1 MNQTELPEAP
11 RQSPLTDDTAQP
23 SREGGPMKR
32 FFWIGAAV
40 ALALGVLLFAVTGDD
55 DVAPEIVPD
64 VPRVE
69 GERILFSSNFAER
82 VGIQITPVRVG
93 PLTPV
98 VSVVGTVTLDPA
110 HVAAVGTRLKGLVRS
125 MRRFEGDEVKAGEI
139 LAEVDSAEL
148 ADAQAS
154 VRMLSA
160 EREAAKANAERE
172 EQLFAQRLSTAREF
186 EVAQAE
192 FTKYNALL
200 KAAQQR
206 VLALGGDPNDR
217 RAVMG
222 RHLLRSPINGTIID
236 RNIATGQSVVADH
249 VAFRIAN
256 LDHLWVEL
264 AVYEQN
270 LGSIRIGD
278 QVTLKLL
285 SDPEVAIDGRVAH
298 IGAQVHPET
307 RSADVRV
314 EVDNRERKLIP
325 GQAVTAEILA
335 TRNAGASVLVV
346 PRSAV
351 TVVDGQPTVFVADG
365 ENAVRIARVTLGKGD
380 DDEQQVIEGLSPED
394 SVVSSGVF
402 ALKSELFR

>member
-1 MNQTELPEAP
+1 MNETELPEAP

-69 GERILFSSNFAER
+69 AERILFSSNFAER

-154 VRMLSA
+154 VRMLAA

>member
-1 MNQTELPEAP
+1 MNQTELPETP
-11 RQSPLTDDTAQP
+11 SQSPLMDEPAQP
-23 SREGGPMKR
+23 PTKGGDMKR
-32 FFWIGAAV
+32 FVLFGGAAV
-40 ALALGVLLFAVTGDD
+40 LALGVLFFALRGEDE
-55 DVAPEIVPD
+55 ALPEIVPD
-64 VPRVE
+64 VPHVE
-69 GERILFSSNFAER
+69 GERILFSSSFAER

-93 PLTPV
+93 PLTPI

-125 MRRFEGDEVKAGEI
+125 MRRFEGDEVKAGET

-154 VRMLSA
+154 VRMLAA
-160 EREAAKANAERE
+160 EREAAKANSERE

-186 EVAQAE
+186 EVAKAE
-192 FTKYNALL
+192 FVKYNALL
-200 KAAQQR
+200 RAAQQR
-206 VLALGGDPNDR
+206 VLALGGNPNDQR
-217 RAVMG
+217 GVMG
-222 RHLLRSPINGTIID
+222 RHLLRSPIDGTIID

-270 LGSIRIGD
+270 LGSVRID
-278 QVTLKLL
+278 DAVTLKLL
-285 SDPEVAIDGRVAH
+285 SDPETSIEGRVAH

-314 EVDNRERKLIP
+314 EVDNTKRKLIP

-351 TVVDGQPTVFVADG
+351 TVVDGQATVFVADG
-365 ENAVRIARVTLGKGD
+365 ENAVRIARITLGKGD
-380 DDEQQVIEGLSPED
+380 DDEQQVVEGLTPED
-394 SVVSSGVF
+394 KVVSSGVF
-402 ALKSELFR
+402 ALKSEMFR

>member
-11 RQSPLTDDTAQP
+11 GQSPLTDDTAQP

-69 GERILFSSNFAER
+69 AERILFSSNFAER

-154 VRMLSA
+154 VRMLAA

>member
-69 GERILFSSNFAER
+69 AERILFSSNFAER

-154 VRMLSA
+154 VRMLAA

>member
-1 MNQTELPEAP
+1 MNKTELPESP
-11 RQSPLTDDTAQP
+11 SQSPLTEEPAQP
-23 SREGGPMKR
+23 PTKGGGMKR
-32 FFWIGAAV
+32 FVVMGSAAV
-40 ALALGVLLFAVTGDD
+40 LALVVLFIALSGDD
-55 DVAPEIVPD
+55 EAPPEILPD

-69 GERILFSSNFAER
+69 GERILFSESFAER

-125 MRRFEGDEVKAGEI
+125 MRRFEGDDVKAGET

-154 VRMLSA
+154 VRMLAA

-206 VLALGGDPNDR
+206 VQALGGNPNER
-217 RAVMG
+217 GGVMG
-222 RHLLRSPINGTIID
+222 RHLLRSPIDGTIID

-278 QVTLKLL
+278 AVTLKLL
-285 SDPEVAIDGRVAH
+285 SDPEVAIEGRVAH

-335 TRNAGASVLVV
+335 TRNAGAEVLVV
-346 PRSAV
+346 PRTAV

-380 DDEQQVIEGLSPED
+380 DDEQQVLEGVTADDE
-394 SVVSSGVF
+394 VVSSGVF
-402 ALKSELFR
+402 ALKSEMFR

>member
-1 MNQTELPEAP
+1 MNETELPEAP

-154 VRMLSA
+154 VRMLAA

>member
-69 GERILFSSNFAER
+69 AERILFSSNFAER

-154 VRMLSA
+154 VRMLAA

-285 SDPEVAIDGRVAH
+285 SDPEVAIDGRIAH

>member
-154 VRMLSA
+154 VRMLAA

>member
-40 ALALGVLLFAVTGDD
+40 ALGVLLFAVTGDD

-154 VRMLSA
+154 VRMLAA